1 MVGIVADR
9 GGEIFMSERHLS
21 DGPTKG
27 DQGYFESTDDSF
39 PTVLALSNGNRILV
53 GFYDGR
59 VKIFTRGRKDK
70 FV

>member
-1 MVGIVADR
+1 
-9 GGEIFMSERHLS
+9 MSERHLTDLRREIRDTS
-21 DGPTKG
+21 
-27 DQGYFESTDDSF
+27 ESTEDSF

-59 VKIFTRGRKDK
+59 LKIFTRDRKDK